1 MPENTSAPNIDIDT
15 IRVKTETRTP
25 TPTALV
31 SPNHKDAGSTNDND
45 IIHETKLNAKDT
57 NQQEDTSCN
66 RTECETPV
74 SSPEQEMV
82 VTRKMKQEQ
91 LNTMSTRTSF
101 TDTDTDDSAH
111 ERADTGAVKS
121 TDASDSGAEADKDKD
136 PKETQEKKDIDFSN
150 WPTENVKDPCI
161 NDVLYGRGGG
171 TNHHEGNKRYRK
183 MVESR
188 KVDYST
194 PKDSTNPSSHS
205 TSSDYGAANPL
216 PADFSNTTIKPI
228 SGAMWGI
235 KRRGRRLRRRSGKKP
250 RC

>member
-1 MPENTSAPNIDIDT
+1 MTAIPSESETMPENTSAPNIDIDT

-171 TNHHEGNKRYRK
+171 Y
-183 MVESR
+183 VQS
-188 KVDYST
+188 VA
-194 PKDSTNPSSHS
+194 
-205 TSSDYGAANPL
+205 GA
-216 PADFSNTTIKPI
+216 F
-228 SGAMWGI
+228 
-235 KRRGRRLRRRSGKKP
+235 
-250 RC
+250 